1 MRTRAFFFFLLW
13 VRESL
18 NVIARLPNNKNTSL
32 WTIYGLLRQRNSRLE
47 GRRQNSTLQS
57 ELRWLHSVDEGRRPA
72 CAHKDVA
79 DNFFLHGF
87 INAHSLREKGTFLRD
102 CDLARSEGGRL
113 RFGVVNLFPST
124 QNWIAILMQLF
135 WKDTKGILTDSSTKS
150 CYGRWWHGWDNVM
163 FVILLR
169 DVCMHSSQLKWLVA
183 WWWMRQCTRTQTLS
197 LHARQVTCR
206 FLRERALS
214 QFHSALPGRCSRGSP
229 VTRTAAPVEV
239 PLRRSNLSTC
249 LQWTPSG
256 APPPPP
262 PLHHK

>member
-1 MRTRAFFFFLLW
+1 MNHIWASTSAELQTGGAETELYFTKRAQMASFSRRGTPAGLRAQRRCGHFFF
-13 VRESL
+13 
-18 NVIARLPNNKNTSL
+18 
-32 WTIYGLLRQRNSRLE
+32 
-47 GRRQNSTLQS
+47 
-57 ELRWLHSVDEGRRPA
+57 
-72 CAHKDVA
+72 
-79 DNFFLHGF
+79 HGF

-206 FLRERALS
+206 FLWERALS

-239 PLRRSNLSTC
+239 PLRRSNLNTC

-262 PLHHK
+262 LHHK